1 MDEKN
6 GNIYGNKREKEGVL
20 MDLHSLY
27 PELFPPGTQAD
38 EIALDEWEGGG
49 PLVLL
54 RFPEISQE
62 ENSRRLEELL
72 EDAGRLA
79 ARYGGEEER

>member
-1 MDEKN
+1 
-6 GNIYGNKREKEGVL
+6 

-27 PELFPPGTQAD
+27 PELFPPGAQAD
-38 EIALDEWEGGG
+38 EIALDEWEAGG

-62 ENSRRLEELL
+62 ERDSLLALLEE
-72 EDAGRLA
+72 
-79 ARYGGEEER
+79 